1 MSPAL
6 LLLTCASLARFPL
19 AAYRVAERQVG
30 KRFRSFAKSSTCE
43 KDGVE
48 GIFTS
53 AGLSTQ
59 GGEAADVLL
68 AVRVS

>member
-1 MSPAL
+1 M
-6 LLLTCASLARFPL
+6 
-19 AAYRVAERQVG
+19 AERQVG

-48 GIFTS
+48 DIFTS